1 MRLDIKPLSVNQ
13 AWKGKRFKTDDYKR
27 YEYQCLMMLRP
38 FSVPA
43 GKLSLNLTF
52 GFSSKAS
59 DTDNPVKCFQDILSK
74 KYGFDDKRIY
84 EINIKKVDV
93 KKGSEFIEWNL
104 KTITSVGE

>member
-27 YEYQCLMMLRP
+27 YEYLCLMMLRP
-38 FSVPA
+38 HKIPS
-43 GKLSLNLTF
+43 GKLRLALTF

-74 KYGFDDKRIY
+74 KYNFDDKRIY
-84 EINIKKVDV
+84 EINVQKVDV
-93 KKGSEFIEWNL
+93 KKGNEFIEWNL
-104 KTITSVGE
+104 TAI